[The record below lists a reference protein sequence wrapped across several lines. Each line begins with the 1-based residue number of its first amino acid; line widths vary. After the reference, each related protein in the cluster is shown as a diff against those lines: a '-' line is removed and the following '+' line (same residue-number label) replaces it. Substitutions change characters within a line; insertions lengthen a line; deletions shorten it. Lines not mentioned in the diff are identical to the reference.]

1 MSDQDKAVVINDDPA
16 RLPPELR
23 ATWDG
28 RARRAFLR
36 NWPPQRLLPDSE
48 PIYVRSW
55 LYTFGVATLAGLVM
69 LFVSGIAL
77 AIMGPE
83 WYLKSRF
90 GAFVEA
96 THYWAVQI
104 FFLFMAAH
112 AIAVYL
118 MGAFRGRAL
127 TWMLGVLS
135 FATAAVTGLT
145 GFVSLQ
151 DFESQWVS
159 TQAKDAINSTGIG
172 GFLNLLDTGQVLT
185 LHVIVLPLL
194 VVAVVAAHLLAV
206 RRRGICPPYDANPAH
221 QAKAED

>member
-1 MSDQDKAVVINDDPA
+1 MRTQDTHVEINDDPA

-23 ATWDG
+23 NTWDG

-36 NWPPQRLLPDSE
+36 AWPPQRLLPDAE
-48 PIYVRSW
+48 PVYVRSW
-55 LYTFGVATLAGLVM
+55 LYTLGVATLAGLVL
-69 LFVSGIAL
+69 LFVSGMAL
-77 AIMGPE
+77 AVMGPG
-83 WYLKSRF
+83 WYLKSRL
-90 GAFVEA
+90 GAVVEA
-96 THYWAVQI
+96 MHYWSVQV

-112 AIAVYL
+112 TLSVYL

-127 TWMLGVLS
+127 TWMLGVVS
-135 FATAAVTGLT
+135 FAAAAVTGLT

-159 TQAKDAINSTGIG
+159 TQAKDAINSTGMG
-172 GFLNLLDTGQVLT
+172 GLLNLLDVGQVLT

-194 VVAVVAAHLLAV
+194 LAALVSAHLLAV

-221 QAKAED
+221 QADPKD